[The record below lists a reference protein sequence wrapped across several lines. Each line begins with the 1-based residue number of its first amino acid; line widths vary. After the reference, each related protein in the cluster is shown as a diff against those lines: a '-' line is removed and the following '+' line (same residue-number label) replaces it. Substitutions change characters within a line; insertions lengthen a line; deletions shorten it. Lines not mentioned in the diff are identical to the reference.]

1 MDARQEARRAKPESI
16 ILGSVVRKQKKSAAL
31 KFLAQRLVKRGVPA
45 DERPLLMAAL
55 ERELDAKIYYG
66 DRSNLDARATASVH
80 SKGEDAPV
88 MTREQADEFSLNSH
102 KKSLNGSKLLILGVA
117 YKKDVD
123 DLRESPSL
131 KIMQLLQQR
140 GAQIDYNDPYFP
152 RMHKMRHFNFENMKS
167 VSISKESLAQ
177 YDAAIIATDH
187 SSYDYHAI
195 VDGSKLVVDTRNATR
210 RVTRNRERIVP
221 C

>member
-1 MDARQEARRAKPESI
+1 MEFERRQIRTFTKLGPGLDQQIMDARQEARRAKPESI

-88 MTREQADEFSLNSH
+88 MTREQADEFIRLQRA
-102 KKSLNGSKLLILGVA
+102 ILGEQMEQTEL
-117 YKKDVD
+117 
-123 DLRESPSL
+123 LREQAEPHGEAEAVGSS
-131 KIMQLLQQR
+131 R
-140 GAQIDYNDPYFP
+140 P
-152 RMHKMRHFNFENMKS
+152 RRPAKRT
-167 VSISKESLAQ
+167 Q
-177 YDAAIIATDH
+177 
-187 SSYDYHAI
+187 
-195 VDGSKLVVDTRNATR
+195 
-210 RVTRNRERIVP
+210 
-221 C
+221 